1 MMKLNGNTILITGGG
16 SGIGLALA
24 EEFSRMDNRVIVA
37 GRTPEKLRVAEKKG
51 FKTFSVDM
59 SNPASI
65 HALAEKV
72 TQEFPR
78 LNVVIHNAG
87 IAKAEN
93 LIQGGNSKVQEEI
106 VLTNF
111 LGPMRLTDALLPHLL
126 KQSSATIMT
135 VSSGL
140 AFVPNASNP
149 TYSAT
154 KAALHSYSQSLR
166 FQLKDTSVKV
176 IEIAPPYV
184 QTCLGG
190 EFQATDPN
198 AMPLKDFSSEVMQIL
213 KSDPHVEEVLV
224 MRVHPHRF
232 AAEKGRVAY
241 EAFFK
246 QYNQRLDRDDFPN
259 LP

>member
-1 MMKLNGNTILITGGG
+1 MKLNGNTILITGGG

-24 EEFSRMDNRVIVA
+24 EEFSRMGNRIIVA

-93 LIQGGNSKVQEEI
+93 VIQGGNSKVQEEI

-126 KQSSATIMT
+126 KQGSATIMT

-140 AFVPNASNP
+140 TFVPNASNP

-184 QTCLGG
+184 QTRLG
-190 EFQATDPN
+190 ESF
-198 AMPLKDFSSEVMQIL
+198 
-213 KSDPHVEEVLV
+213 
-224 MRVHPHRF
+224 
-232 AAEKGRVAY
+232 
-241 EAFFK
+241 
-246 QYNQRLDRDDFPN
+246 RLLIPTPCR
-259 LP
+259 